1 MSVAQQALSLF
12 AADRGYLSDV
22 EVEKILDFEKA
33 LHDYLTAEKGD
44 LEKQINDTGDWDD
57 DIEKQFTELVESFKK
72 TQTF

>member
-1 MSVAQQALSLF
+1 M
-12 AADRGYLSDV
+12 ADVD
-22 EVEKILDFEKA
+22 VEKILDFEEA
-33 LHDYLTAEKGD
+33 LHGYLTAEKGD